1 MEIPKQQIL
10 ELLQQQ
16 GKGDQ
21 VGQADQELPERVDT
35 DQHAGLLE
43 KYGLDPGEILSKL
56 GGGGLGD
63 KLGL

>member
-21 VGQADQELPERVDT
+21 IGQADQELPGRVET
-35 DQHAGLLE
+35 DKHAGLLE
-43 KYGLDPGEILSKL
+43 KYGLDPAEILSRI